1 MGYRKKLIEVSLPLE
16 ALNEALRVENS
27 KRHGKMS
34 TIHPYWAR
42 RPQSSCRTLLW
53 ATLVD
58 DPSSWPE
65 IFKTPED
72 ILAERK
78 RLYEIL
84 IDLAQWDNMANKK
97 VLYKAKYEIVRSIA
111 REKNLDISDLTE
123 PDDVI
128 IDYSDRFEE
137 VDTWL
142 GEHGPSVHDPFC
154 GGGSVPL
161 EAFRLGVKA
170 VATDLNPLAIMITK
184 STVEIPSRFPIRHLS
199 TLDRSDTHTSISR
212 DLQYFGQRLLDL
224 CDDELSPHYPKFK
237 VTEEVIKRDPHLK
250 DYLGQEFTVLAWLWA
265 RTFPTSNP
273 AYNGAQVPTIRSQ
286 CLSKKKGYC
295 VQIDVDDESY
305 DFRVVGPDAT
315 PCSSDDDGND
325 GTMTRTGAKCLL
337 SGTLLP
343 FSYLREQALSGNM
356 DKKMMAIVLEG
367 KKGRLFAS
375 PTQDQIDNSQVEEEI
390 DKPMTNLPESAL
402 GFSVQGYGMDQ
413 HWKLFEPRQLKAIS
427 TLYSKLDT
435 VKEDIIREMTEE
447 RGWPI
452 GEKYSEGGSEALAY
466 SEAIVTLIA
475 MTVSKLSDLSC
486 NLSRWES
493 KAEAVQQL
501 FARQTVSMV
510 WDFAESNILS
520 NSRGS
525 YSRALKSTS
534 SYFEQYIE
542 PIEGSPASVF
552 NQDAASVN
560 PDSETVFFTDP
571 PYYDNIGYADLSDFF
586 YSWLSKYLGD
596 IHDSVFSTILTPKT
610 EELVATPKR
619 NGTKDEA
626 EQFFLDGMTKVINNL
641 STVGSDEFPISF
653 YYAFK
658 QQEIKDGMR
667 SSKGWVTFLQS
678 IIDSGLEVVRTF
690 PSRTEH
696 SARLITMGKAGLS
709 TNVIL
714 VCRKRLNSKS
724 IRRSEFISELKSVL
738 TASVEEMQESGI
750 SPIDLTQAAI
760 GPGISV
766 YSKYESVMEVDGS
779 YMDVRSA
786 LEIINDELS
795 KILEETEDGLDSES
809 RVCLKWFLT
818 KGFSPEPYGDLDNL
832 LRSTNTSSKTL
843 EESNCMVIE
852 GGKARIV
859 EVESY
864 PELFNKNDAGKAPA
878 WAHVHRLIRL
888 LNVRGENEAADYMR
902 HIPSHQRDS
911 VRSLTYR
918 LYQICDDKMM
928 MEQAKDYNALAIS
941 WGQIADRSQKPAVST
956 QVSLDEF

>member
-1 MGYRKKLIEVSLPLE
+1 MEYRKKLIEVSLPLE

-72 ILAERK
+72 VLVERK
-78 RLYEIL
+78 RLYDIL
-84 IDLAQWDNMANKK
+84 IDLAQWDNMADKK
-97 VLYKAKYEIVRSIA
+97 ILYKAKYEIVRSIA
-111 REKNLDISDLTE
+111 RQKNLDISKLTE
-123 PDDVI
+123 PGNVN
-128 IDYSDRFEE
+128 IDYPDRVEE
-137 VDTWL
+137 VNKWL
-142 GEHGPSVHDPFC
+142 RDHGPAVHDPFC

-161 EAFRLGVKA
+161 EAFRLGMNA

-199 TLDRSDTHTSISR
+199 KLDKVGSTTRISQ
-212 DLQYFGQRLLDL
+212 DLQFFGQRLLDL
-224 CDDELSPHYPKFK
+224 CDDELRPHYPKFK
-237 VTEEVIKRDPHLK
+237 VTEEVINRDPHLS

-273 AYNGAQVPTIRSQ
+273 AYRGAQVPTIRSQ
-286 CLSKKKGYC
+286 CLSKKKGYY
-295 VQIDVDDESY
+295 VQIDIDDESY
-305 DFRVVGPDAT
+305 DFKVVGPNAT

-325 GTMTRTGAKCLL
+325 GTMTSKGARCLL
-337 SGTLLP
+337 SGTPLP
-343 FSYLREQALSGNM
+343 FSYLREQAVSGKM
-356 DKKMMAIVLEG
+356 GRKMMAIVLEG
-367 KKGRLFAS
+367 KKGRMFAS
-375 PTQDQIDNSQVEEEI
+375 PTQEHIENSQVEGDI
-390 DKPMTNLPESAL
+390 DKPMTNLPDSAL

-427 TLYSKLDT
+427 TLYSKLDR
-435 VKEDIIREMTEE
+435 VKEEIIREMTEV
-447 RGWPI
+447 RGWST
-452 GEKYSEGGSEALAY
+452 GEQYKKGGSDALAY

-475 MTVSKLSDLSC
+475 MTISKLSDLSC

-520 NSRGS
+520 SSRGS

-534 SYFEQYIE
+534 NYFEKYIE
-542 PIEGSPASVF
+542 IIEGSPASVF

-560 PDSETVFFTDP
+560 PISETLFFTDP

-586 YSWLSKYLGD
+586 YSWLSKYLRD

-626 EQFFLDGMTKVINNL
+626 EQFFLEGMTKVINNL
-641 STVGSDEFPISF
+641 SAVGSDEFPISF

-658 QQEIKDGMR
+658 QQEVKDGMR

-696 SARLITMGKAGLS
+696 SSRLITMGKAGLS

-714 VCRKRLNSKS
+714 VCRKRLTSKS
-724 IRRSEFISELKSVL
+724 IRRSDFMSELKSVL
-738 TASVEEMQESGI
+738 TTSVAEMQESGI

-766 YSKYESVMEVDGS
+766 YSRFKSVMEVDGS
-779 YMDVRSA
+779 YMNVRRA

-795 KILEETEDGLDSES
+795 KILEETEEGLDSES
-809 RVCLKWFLT
+809 RVCLKWFLA
-818 KGFSPEPYGDLDNL
+818 KGMSTAPYGDLDNL

-843 EESNCMVIE
+843 EESSCIVIE
-852 GGKARIV
+852 GGKVRIV

-864 PELFNKNDAGKAPA
+864 PEIFNQKDVDNAPA
-878 WAHVHRLIRL
+878 WAHVHRLIHL
-888 LNVRGENEAADYMR
+888 LDVKGESEAAAYMR
-902 HIPSHQRDS
+902 LMPSHQRDS
-911 VRSLTYR
+911 VRSLTYI
-918 LYQICDDKMM
+918 LYQICDEKKMM
-928 MEQAKDYNALAIS
+928 GQAKSYNTLAVS
-941 WGQIADRSQKPAVST
+941 WGQVADRSQKPAAST
-956 QVSLDEF
+956 QVTLDNF